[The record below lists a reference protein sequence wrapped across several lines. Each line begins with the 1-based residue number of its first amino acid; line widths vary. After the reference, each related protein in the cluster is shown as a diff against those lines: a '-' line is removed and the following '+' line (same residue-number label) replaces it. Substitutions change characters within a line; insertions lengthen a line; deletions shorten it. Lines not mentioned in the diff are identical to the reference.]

1 MAIDNYLLDDLDVV
15 DTGVRLGETDHVF
28 AVPMGENDWM
38 TTIERYLLERPDD
51 IEELLLEFGA
61 P

>member
-1 MAIDNYLLDDLDVV
+1 
-15 DTGVRLGETDHVF
+15 
-28 AVPMGENDWM
+28 M
-38 TTIERYLLERPDD
+38 TTIERFLLERPDD

>member
-1 MAIDNYLLDDLDVV
+1 
-15 DTGVRLGETDHVF
+15 
-28 AVPMGENDWM
+28 M